1 MTALIGYHGAPNKE
15 QTMERKIAK
24 YSTLM
29 IAIHWLTAI
38 LVVAAY
44 LLSEGGR
51 RVRTDPP
58 FWHFVCGIAV
68 LALVFP
74 RLIARLLGGAPPAQD
89 AGSALLNKAVKL
101 GHGTLY
107 LLLVAVPLTGWYAVS
122 RLGVPVDLF
131 GWTLPPIATAV
142 KGNIGIIANVH
153 QIGGNVILILAGM
166 HAAMGLWH
174 QFIRHDHTLER
185 MRP

>member
-1 MTALIGYHGAPNKE
+1 
-15 QTMERKIAK
+15 MERKIAK

-44 LLSEGGR
+44 LLSEGGP
-51 RVRTDPP
+51 RVATDPP
-58 FWHFVCGIAV
+58 FWHFVCGFAV
-68 LALVFP
+68 LALLFP

-89 AGSALLNKAVKL
+89 AGSALLNTAVKL

-107 LLLVAVPLTGWYAVS
+107 LLLAAVPLTGWYSVS
-122 RLGVPVDLF
+122 KLGVPVDLF
-131 GWTLPPIATAV
+131 GWTVPPIAAAV
-142 KGNIGIIANVH
+142 KGNIGVIANIH

>member
-1 MTALIGYHGAPNKE
+1 
-15 QTMERKIAK
+15 MERKIAK

-38 LVVAAY
+38 LVVTAY
-44 LLSEGGR
+44 LLSEGGP

-58 FWHFVCGIAV
+58 LWHFVCGIAV
-68 LALVFP
+68 LVLVFP

-101 GHGTLY
+101 GHGALY
-107 LLLVAVPLTGWYAVS
+107 LLLLAVPLTGWYAVS
-122 RLGVPVDLF
+122 RLGVRVDLF
-131 GWTLPPIATAV
+131 GWTLPPIAAAV
-142 KGNIGIIANVH
+142 KGDIGLVANVH